1 MSNLQQFINLQ
12 PSAIRYTSVMSA
24 RRTVSGSGPICSWMA
39 EGVVMD
45 DQCLPSADVHSVG
58 ICVLFLL
65 NLRNMLI
72 RKPQGFTWIHF
83 LDIMLLAILLLPYY
97 IYYGEIPRISLC
109 YFQERFL
116 IYFYL
121 LLFLLRYN
129 SYSHKVTFL
138 DDAVQW
144 LLVYSQSYTT
154 LITNTRLFHY
164 LKKKFHGII

>member
-1 MSNLQQFINLQ
+1 MS
-12 PSAIRYTSVMSA
+12 T
-24 RRTVSGSGPICSWMA
+24 RRTVLGSVTISSLMA

-45 DQCLPSADVHSVG
+45 DCCLPSADMRSVG
-58 ICVLFLL
+58 ICALFLL
-65 NLRNMLI
+65 NLRNTFV

-83 LDIMLLAILLLPYY
+83 LAITILAVLLLPYY

-129 SYSHKVTFL
+129 SYSCKITFL

-154 LITNTRLFHY
+154 TITNTRLFHY
-164 LKKKFHGII
+164 LKKKFCGII